1 MDAVTLSPAPGISA
15 YLLDC
20 TQFLD
25 DARCQHALA
34 ALSPVRR
41 QKALS
46 CRLRADRSRSVA
58 AGLALDLGLQ
68 AYGLREKD
76 VRMEA
81 GRDGKPFL
89 PEHPE
94 LSFNLSHSGS
104 LALAVFA
111 DRPVGCDIQQMRGAR
126 LSTAARWFHPSE
138 LHYLQ
143 AAQTPAET
151 EARFYRLWTLKESY
165 AKATGRGLLLPL
177 QSFAVDLSS
186 GQPKLCGCRLFE
198 LRCPDGYYAACC
210 VLD

>member
-1 MDAVTLSPAPGISA
+1 MRWLRSVLRAGKRRSPAACAPTAAAVSRRGWRLISA
-15 YLLDC
+15 
-20 TQFLD
+20 
-25 DARCQHALA
+25 
-34 ALSPVRR
+34 
-41 QKALS
+41 
-46 CRLRADRSRSVA
+46 
-58 AGLALDLGLQ
+58 
-68 AYGLREKD
+68 
-76 VRMEA
+76 
-81 GRDGKPFL
+81 
-89 PEHPE
+89 
-94 LSFNLSHSGS
+94 NLSHSGS

-111 DRPVGCDIQQMRGAR
+111 ERPVGCDIQQMRGAR

-186 GQPKLCGCRLFE
+186 GQPQLCGCRLFE